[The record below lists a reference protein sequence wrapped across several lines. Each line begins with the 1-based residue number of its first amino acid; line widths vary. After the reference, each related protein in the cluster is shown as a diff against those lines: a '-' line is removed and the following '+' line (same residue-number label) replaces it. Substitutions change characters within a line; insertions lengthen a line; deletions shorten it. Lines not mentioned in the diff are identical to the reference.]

1 MARFYDLDEANA
13 AIPEVRTILESL
25 RDQRAELIRLRD
37 EVLAHAADDEV
48 RGEGRGD
55 ATTEAKID
63 ADVRVLRLRMQG
75 VIDRMQAGVV
85 RIDEMGITLREIETG
100 LIDFPALAS
109 GRQIWLCWRLGED
122 DVGWWHELAE
132 GFGNRH
138 ALADARAGCGNPPR
152 AARLTLPPGRARTL
166 QGGRA
171 KAYRPIPAADRRRA
185 FEQGVAA
192 YDRGDF
198 FEAHELLEPAW
209 MGTADIPERDL
220 LQGLIK
226 LAAAFVHGV
235 RGNPM
240 GI

>member
-55 ATTEAKID
+55 STTEAKID

-122 DVGWWHELAE
+122 DVVWWHELSD
-132 GFGNRH
+132 GFSGRK
-138 ALADARAGCGNPPR
+138 ALAD
-152 AARLTLPPGRARTL
+152 LT
-166 QGGRA
+166 
-171 KAYRPIPAADRRRA
+171 
-185 FEQGVAA
+185 
-192 YDRGDF
+192 
-198 FEAHELLEPAW
+198 
-209 MGTADIPERDL
+209 
-220 LQGLIK
+220 
-226 LAAAFVHGV
+226 
-235 RGNPM
+235 
-240 GI
+240 